1 MKQLTKDDI
10 FRAAGIT
17 VLFDQMF
24 VEMPDER
31 LPYSID
37 AGDTL
42 WVQNTRMWDH
52 REYEELV
59 GIAKH
64 PTPEEAIQLLI
75 QWGCLTE

>member
-1 MKQLTKDDI
+1 MKQLTRDDI
-10 FRAAGIT
+10 FKAASIT

-24 VEMPDER
+24 IELPDER
-31 LPYSID
+31 QPYSIN

-42 WVQNTRMWDH
+42 WVQDIRMWDYP
-52 REYEELV
+52 EYQNLV

-75 QWGCLTE
+75 QWGCLAE